1 MHPTIARFWPEA
13 LALHEFL
20 EELFTCEVREDA
32 PYDHYIPVNR
42 SRVKRIRKQLTL
54 SPELIAAARGAVPE
68 TRWLIVNEHWCGDG
82 AQILPV
88 LEAIAIA
95 SEGRIE
101 ARACYRDADTDLID
115 AFLTNGGRSIP
126 KLIQFRASGEVTATW
141 GPRPEE
147 ATALVRQVKSD
158 PDPTIAANYGQPL
171 HAWYTENR
179 QQAIQK
185 ELLEVL
191 AQAR

>member
-1 MHPTIARFWPEA
+1 MESVLARFWPRA
-13 LALHEFL
+13 LSLEVFL
-20 EELFTCEVREDA
+20 EELFTCEVREAA

-42 SRVKRIRKQLTL
+42 SRVKRIRKQLVL
-54 SPELIAAARGAVPE
+54 SPEVIAAAKGAAPE

-88 LEAIAIA
+88 LEAIANA
-95 SEGRIE
+95 SAGRIE

-126 KLIQFRASGEVTATW
+126 KLIQFRGNGEVTATW
-141 GPRPEE
+141 GPRPVE
-147 ATALVRQVKSD
+147 ATALVRKVKAD
-158 PDPTIAANYGQPL
+158 PDPAIAANYGKPL
-171 HAWYTENR
+171 HAWYTDDR
-179 QQAIQK
+179 QQAIQT